1 MEDVLPAEV
10 PHPRLHRPIRASQFQ
25 LADVD
30 AVRLSL
36 VRVKGLALEPL
47 DEGSLPGSAASNY
60 DQLHLSQGPPL
71 RPARC
76 KVIVEDFARGLW
88 GSFLRTKNLLPRR
101 SEHFIRQA
109 QTRIAVEKQLFQP
122 L

>member
-1 MEDVLPAEV
+1 MEHVLAAEV

-36 VRVKGLALEPL
+36 VRVKGLAIEPL
-47 DEGSLPGSAASNY
+47 DERSLPGSAASDH
-60 DQLHLSQGPPL
+60 DQFHLSQRSPL

-76 KVIVEDFARGLW
+76 KVVVEDFALW
-88 GSFLRTKNLLPRR
+88 RCFIRLQLQARR
-101 SEHFIRQA
+101 PEHFIR
-109 QTRIAVEKQLFQP
+109 
-122 L
+122 

>member
-1 MEDVLPAEV
+1 MEHVLPAKV
-10 PHPRLHRPIRASQFQ
+10 PHPCLHRPIRASQLQ
-25 LADVD
+25 LANVD

-47 DEGSLPGSAASNY
+47 DEGSLSGSAAANY
-60 DQLHLSQGPPL
+60 DQLHLPQGPPL

-88 GSFLRTKNLLPRR
+88 GSFLRTKNLLNRR
-101 SEHFIRQA
+101 
-109 QTRIAVEKQLFQP
+109 P
-122 L
+122 